1 MCWDHCGSPVIMFL
15 AAGHALVWVAVAK
28 INLVLLTSYMNS
40 SSNYIF
46 DDREVKD
53 CISSPKM

>member
-1 MCWDHCGSPVIMFL
+1 MFL